1 MYKRSFRI
9 SLMILAVMLLLAAM
23 GFGGGAQTGSSSEVV
38 TNSVIV
44 YPGVSTSAVAYC
56 PSGTFALDGGAELSN
71 GQILSGN
78 PLTYPGSAPTGW
90 YAVAIT
96 ETTVSLK
103 VWVICVTQS

>member
-1 MYKRSFRI
+1 MYKKSFRI
-9 SLMILAVMLLLAAM
+9 SLMILAAMLLLAVM
-23 GFGGGAQTGSSSEVV
+23 GFGSGAQTGSSSVV
-38 TNSVIV
+38 VANSVIV

-78 PLTYPGSAPTGW
+78 PLAYPGSAPTGW
-90 YAVAIT
+90 YVVANS

-103 VWVICVTQS
+103 VWAICVMQS